1 MLRYSDVCVLAGIV
15 FTFLVTTEMVS
26 AQGKPP
32 SAAEIRSLDFKAEK
46 VEQEFLKSLV
56 ELASGYE
63 KAGDIERSKAMLNSI
78 LKLKPDSDQ
87 VKKKLKMYEEA
98 VFDRKSTIVD
108 VDVSRGWINAG
119 VLVQKDQPIRVQ
131 SDGSYRFMVNVEL
144 GPKGYE
150 QRDATKDLV
159 ANLPTGALIGM
170 IAPSTRKKNAPA
182 PQPFMMGDA
191 KELKPNITGILFL
204 KVNVPQQAKC
214 TGKLKVKLSGNISQ
228 P

>member
-1 MLRYSDVCVLAGIV
+1 MLRYTDVCALAGIA
-15 FTFLVTTEMVS
+15 FTFLVTTEMVA
-26 AQGKPP
+26 AQSKPP
-32 SAAEIRSLDFKAEK
+32 SPAEIRSLNVKAEK

-87 VKKKLKMYEEA
+87 VKKKLKMYEEE
-98 VFDRKSTIVD
+98 VFDRKSTIVE

-170 IAPSTRKKNAPA
+170 IAPATRKKNAPN

-191 KELKPNITGILFL
+191 KELKPNDTGILFL
-204 KVNVPQQAKC
+204 KVNVPPQAKC